1 MGLKKKKKSRTLF
14 SLALSALSLF
24 SSAIPHGSE
33 RISQALP
40 SCRPKKKEKKDRER
54 AEQRKKEK
62 MPTSPS
68 TTTEKKNEC
77 FKISTCLSHPCF
89 LQRLLLRR
97 TSGCPWPVSVIREIF
112 KRRDGQGECEEE
124 RKAER
129 EREKAKRADRR
140 SSGSSTSGVS
150 SFFFTLAGEDMA
162 RLREEKRLC
171 DLLLLLA
178 ARGEKRG
185 REAKVAPLF
194 FRERTRQKK
203 ERSDFRGRIKFL
215 LLSLPVF
222 YARKRGA
229 LFLRAA
235 LEGEGRAYTTDAK
248 RTMT

>member
-1 MGLKKKKKSRTLF
+1 MGLKKKKKSRTLLSRSLC
-14 SLALSALSLF
+14 SLALFFCDPSRQRENKP
-24 SSAIPHGSE
+24 SSPFMST
-33 RISQALP
+33 
-40 SCRPKKKEKKDRER
+40 KKKEKKDRER

-124 RKAER
+124 RKAERER

-215 LLSLPVF
+215 LLSLSLF
-222 YARKRGA
+222 FTQEQEEHFFCA
-229 LFLRAA
+229 LR
-235 LEGEGRAYTTDAK
+235 
-248 RTMT
+248 